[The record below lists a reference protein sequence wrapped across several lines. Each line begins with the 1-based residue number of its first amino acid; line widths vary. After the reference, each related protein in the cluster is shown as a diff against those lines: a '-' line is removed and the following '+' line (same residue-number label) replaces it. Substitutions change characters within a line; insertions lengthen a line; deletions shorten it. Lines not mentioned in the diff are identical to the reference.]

1 MIHENNRYLLR
12 ILRALEG
19 IDIQSISYTRNGY
32 TGSIRLGF
40 WVQTCADFEA
50 AVKATAAKESK
61 ERRRTLSDR
70 TRWADIDDNAHVS
83 HLCHTGL
90 SCWEVSAA

>member
-12 ILRALEG
+12 ILRAMEG
-19 IDIQSISYTRNGY
+19 IDIQSITYTRNGY

-40 WVQTCADFEA
+40 WVQTCADYEA
-50 AVKATAAKESK
+50 AVKATVAKEGK

-70 TRWADIDDNAHVS
+70 TRWADIDDDAYVS

-90 SCWEVSAA
+90 SCWGGSAA